1 MGKSYHL
8 KEQKISYKKN
18 AFLEDHGGGEDI
30 PMLDP
35 GLMGLDLSNFATKF
49 LIPNK
54 CLW

>member
-30 PMLDP
+30 PMLGA
-35 GLMGLDLSNFATKF
+35 GLYCFHDVFYDKQYAF
-49 LIPNK
+49 LY
-54 CLW
+54 

>member
-30 PMLDP
+30 PVLGA
-35 GLMGLDLSNFATKF
+35 GLNICWSNNCICACYEDV
-49 LIPNK
+49 LIFE
-54 CLW
+54 

>member
-30 PMLDP
+30 PTQWGMTQTFQKIAIHLK
-35 GLMGLDLSNFATKF
+35 LYSM
-49 LIPNK
+49 IMR
-54 CLW
+54 